1 MRSSPADP
9 GAARARRATAGA
21 ALVSGSADIA
31 DFLVPLWAGAE
42 IGASPAQIGAM
53 VAVELAVS
61 VLVRPL
67 AGRLVDTR
75 ERTRVAAAG
84 AALYALSCLGYALAP
99 GAGVAVLAA
108 AVGGAGGGLLW
119 IAVRAITAERLG
131 TDSGAFASLFSA
143 VALAAWC
150 FWVPAKVL
158 LPVLGYPGI
167 FGAFALACAVAA
179 FALVRAPATGRPAVD
194 RPPTRPLRADVRL
207 LGPLLGVVALTNVAE
222 GGIGLLLLLHL
233 SEAFDLDVYQIALVR
248 LPGALALTLLPRP
261 LHRLALRH
269 GRRAVYVA
277 ASLGSATFALA
288 LAAAPGPLVI
298 ALAWVLTSAAWAA
311 LSPVH
316 EAVVAEVSGGT
327 TGRGM
332 SLLSNAVLI
341 GGAVG
346 SAVVGVLYQATSWAV
361 VCVLLAAVI
370 AVGAVGGPW
379 ALRRLG
385 VTDRPT
391 VGVPPGDGAG
401 DDGPAT

>member
-150 FWVPAKVL
+150 FWVPAMVL

-222 GGIGLLLLLHL
+222 
-233 SEAFDLDVYQIALVR
+233 DVYQIALVR